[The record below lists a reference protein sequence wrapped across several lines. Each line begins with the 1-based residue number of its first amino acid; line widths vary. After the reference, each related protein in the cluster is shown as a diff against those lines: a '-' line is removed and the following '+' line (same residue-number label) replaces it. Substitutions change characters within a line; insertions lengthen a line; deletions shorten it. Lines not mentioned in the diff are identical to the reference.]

1 LEAKRRELAKLQASD
16 TDWDTIKEVIR
27 AMNELLYKEE
37 MMWLQRA
44 RVDWLKEGD
53 RNTKFFH
60 QRAAW
65 RARKTRIRKL
75 KKSSGEWVDDHENMK
90 AMVNEYFQD
99 LYKDPQVNPTVVTD
113 LFEGMITEEMNR
125 NLCKEFSEDEIV
137 NALFQIG
144 PLKAPGMDFLLG
156 FFKGTGRC

>member
-1 LEAKRRELAKLQASD
+1 MD
-16 TDWDTIKEVIR
+16 
-27 AMNELLYKEE
+27 
-37 MMWLQRA
+37 
-44 RVDWLKEGD
+44 G
-53 RNTKFFH
+53 
-60 QRAAW
+60 
-65 RARKTRIRKL
+65 
-75 KKSSGEWVDDHENMK
+75 HENMK

-113 LFEGMITEEMNR
+113 MFEEMITEEMNR

-144 PLKAPGMDFLLG
+144 QLKAPGMDFLLG